1 MSFACT
7 RFEEPVEPIFSEVQ
21 TRAVIGST
29 TNNPYSLK
37 NVRKAMNELSVIYG
51 TRPTPIYATHEYVR
65 FMVKDTIQFAILHD
79 SLSLMLFE
87 YPLDRDLTEAERNA
101 YSETALDADNGYIR

>member
-1 MSFACT
+1 MKRFLLFAWIILSMSFACT

-51 TRPTPIYATHEYVR
+51 TRPTYLR
-65 FMVKDTIQFAILHD
+65 D
-79 SLSLMLFE
+79 SRIRAFYGQRYHSIC
-87 YPLDRDLTEAERNA
+87 YPTR
-101 YSETALDADNGYIR
+101 